1 MTSTFMG
8 LEIGKR
14 GMFAHQQAQTVTGH
28 NLDNMATE
36 GYSRQRL
43 EIVPF
48 EPIYLPGLNRA
59 LTPGQIGQGAVV
71 ERIERIR
78 DELLD
83 KRIVAQASGE
93 GYWEVRD
100 RYVKE
105 MGQFYL
111 EFNALSPVSVRSK
124 MDKFWDGWQEL
135 SQNAADPEFRTAVLQ
150 RGKTL
155 IDGIHNHFNN
165 LKRLQTQADEDV
177 QINVERVNEL
187 TRQIAMLNKDITRI
201 KAIGDNPN
209 DLLDRRDLLV
219 DKLSSIIDVTVSN
232 LDKDE
237 YMVHTSGHVL
247 VQGQNARQ
255 FDMRKDMD
263 TEGYAHIYW
272 HDTKEQIIFTKGS
285 LGALLE
291 LRDVTIEDEIQVLD
305 NMTMNFTDLVNEVHS
320 EAYGANG
327 TTGNNF
333 FSEYPFVTNV
343 NGNYDRSGDGVFDSS
358 YIYRINGQN
367 SLESNA
373 QPGFEGVITLSGTDG
388 DINVPYYPTDTVM
401 DIVKRINNSGAE
413 VVARL
418 NRDGRLSL
426 KGTPAETVEGRRE
439 NPDFVIRHVEDS
451 GHFLTGYA
459 GLLLQSGPEGAFSW
473 DRANAVESLRGGAQ
487 DYALAPVAH
496 PSGWIEVNPALL
508 KDPSSVAAGFGYN
521 GRTAN
526 PGNGDAA
533 AEISLIRNSPVMVG
547 KLATFDDYFAD
558 SVGRIGYLGEQSGV
572 ALETEKKIMKFL
584 TEWRSSVSGVNINE
598 ELANM
603 IRYQQGFNAAARFIT
618 TVNSMYD
625 TIINRMGV

>member
-8 LEIGKR
+8 LEIGRR
-14 GMFAHQQAQTVTGH
+14 GLHAHQQALATTGH
-28 NLDNMATE
+28 NLDNVKTE
-36 GYSRQRL
+36 GYSRQRV

-59 LTPGQIGQGAVV
+59 QTPGQIGQGAVV
-71 ERIERIR
+71 ERIERVR
-78 DELLD
+78 NELLD

-93 GYWEVRD
+93 GYWTVRD
-100 RYVKE
+100 RYVNE
-105 MGQFYL
+105 MEQFYL
-111 EFNALSPVSVRSK
+111 ETGANSVRSK

-135 SQNAADPEFRTAVLQ
+135 SQHAADNEFRTAVLQ

-165 LKRLQTQADEDV
+165 LKRLQDQADEDI
-177 QINVERVNEL
+177 QITVSRINEI
-187 TRQIAMLNKDITRI
+187 TRQIAALNKDITRI

-209 DLLDRRDLLV
+209 DLMDRRDLLV

-232 LDKDE
+232 KDPDE
-237 YMVHTSGHVL
+237 FMVHTSGHVL
-247 VQGQNARQ
+247 VQGQIARQ
-255 FDMRKDMD
+255 FDMRKDID
-263 TEGYAHIYW
+263 TEGYAFIHW
-272 HDTKEQIIFTKGS
+272 QDTKENIIFTKGS
-285 LGALLE
+285 LGALME
-291 LRDVTIEDEIQVLD
+291 LRDFTIENEIQNLD
-305 NMTMNFTDLVNEVHS
+305 NMTMNFTDLVNEIHS

-343 NGNYDRSGDGVFDSS
+343 NGNYDRSGDGLFDSS

-367 SLESNA
+367 SLDSQA
-373 QPGFEGVITLSGTDG
+373 QPGLEGVMTLSGAEG
-388 DINVPYYPTDTVM
+388 DVEVPYYSTDTVN
-401 DIVKRINNSGAE
+401 DIVTRINNSGAE

-426 KGTPAETVEGRRE
+426 KATPAQTLNGQRL

-451 GHFLTGYA
+451 GHFLVGYS
-459 GLLLQSGPEGAFSW
+459 GVLLQSGAEGAFSW
-473 DRANAVESLRGGAQ
+473 DRENAVTSLRGGAE

-508 KDPSSVAAGFGYN
+508 KDPTSVAAGFGYN

-533 AEISLIRNSPVMVG
+533 AAIASIRNTQVMVG
-547 KLATFDDYFAD
+547 SHSTFDDFFAD
-558 SVGRIGYLGEQSGV
+558 SVGRIALLGEQSSR
-572 ALETEKKIMKFL
+572 ALETENRIMKFF
-584 TEWRSSVSGVNINE
+584 TDWRQSVSGVNMDE
-598 ELANM
+598 ELTNM
-603 IRYQQGFNAAARFIT
+603 IRYQHGYNAAARFIT
-618 TVNSMYD
+618 TMNSLYD
-625 TIINRMGV
+625 TIINRLGV

>member
-14 GMFAHQQAQTVTGH
+14 GIFAHQQAQHVIGH
-28 NLDNMATE
+28 NLDNIATE
-36 GYSRQRL
+36 GYSRQRI
-43 EIVPF
+43 EIAQS

-59 LTPGQIGQGAVV
+59 LTPGQIGQGASV

-93 GYWEVRD
+93 GYWTVRD
-100 RYVKE
+100 RYIQE

-111 EFNALSPVSVRSK
+111 ETGANSVRSK
-124 MDKFWDGWQEL
+124 MDSFWAGWDEL
-135 SQNAADPEFRTAVLQ
+135 SQNASNMESRHVVLQ

-165 LKRLQTQADEDV
+165 LKRLQTQVDEDV
-177 QINVERVNEL
+177 QINVERVNEI
-187 TRQIAMLNKDITRI
+187 TRQIAMLNKDITRV

-209 DLLDRRDLLV
+209 DLMDRRDLLV
-219 DKLSSIIDVTVSN
+219 DKLSSIIDVTVN
-232 LDKDE
+232 QLDHDE
-237 YMVHTSGHVL
+237 FMVHTSGHVL

-272 HDTKEQIIFTKGS
+272 HDTKDQIIFTKGG

-291 LRDVTIEDEIQVLD
+291 LRDVTIEDEIQSLD
-305 NMTMNFTDLVNEVHS
+305 NMTMNFTDLINEIHS

-367 SLESNA
+367 SLESQA
-373 QPGFEGVITLSGTDG
+373 QPGFEGVITLSGAEG
-388 DINVPYYPTDTVM
+388 DINVSYYPTDTVM
-401 DIVKRINNSGAE
+401 DIITRINNSGAE

-418 NRDGRLSL
+418 NRDGKFSL
-426 KGTPAETVEGRRE
+426 KGTPAEMIEGRRE

-451 GHFLTGYA
+451 GHFLVGYA
-459 GLLLQSGPEGAFSW
+459 GVLLASGAEGAFSW
-473 DRANAVESLRGGAQ
+473 DRADAVTSLRGGAQ

-508 KDPSSVAAGFGYN
+508 KDPTSVAAGFGYN

-533 AEISLIRNSPVMVG
+533 AQIALIRNSPVMVG

-558 SVGRIGYLGEQSGV
+558 SVGRIGLLGEQAAS
-572 ALETEKKIMKFL
+572 ALETENKIMKYL
-584 TEWRSSVSGVNINE
+584 TDWRSSISGVNINE
-598 ELANM
+598 ELSNM
-603 IRYQQGFNAAARFIT
+603 LRYQQGFNAAARFIT

>member
-1 MTSTFMG
+1 M
-8 LEIGKR
+8 
-14 GMFAHQQAQTVTGH
+14 
-28 NLDNMATE
+28 
-36 GYSRQRL
+36 

-71 ERIERIR
+71 ERIERVR

-83 KRIVAQASGE
+83 KRIVAQSSGE
-93 GYWEVRD
+93 GYWTVRD
-100 RYVKE
+100 RYVRE

-111 EFNALSPVSVRSK
+111 ENAGNGPNSVRAK

-135 SQNAADPEFRTAVLQ
+135 SQFAADTEFRTAVLQ

-177 QINVERVNEL
+177 QINVERVNEI
-187 TRQIAMLNKDITRI
+187 TRQIAMLNKDITRV
-201 KAIGDNPN
+201 KALGDNPN
-209 DLLDRRDLLV
+209 DLMDRRDLLV
-219 DKLSSIIDVTVSN
+219 DKLSSIIDVTISN
-232 LDKDE
+232 LDHDE
-237 YMVHTSGHVL
+237 FMVHTSGHVL

-255 FDMRKDMD
+255 FDMRKDVD
-263 TEGYAHIYW
+263 YEGYAHIFW
-272 HDTKEQIIFTKGS
+272 QDTRDQIVFTKGS

-291 LRDVTIEDEIQVLD
+291 LRDVTIENEIQSLD
-305 NMTMNFTDLVNEVHS
+305 NMTMNFTDLVNEIHS

-343 NGNYDRSGDGVFDSS
+343 NGNYDRSGDGVFDST
-358 YIYRINGQN
+358 YIYRINGRN
-367 SLESNA
+367 RLESQA
-373 QPGFEGVITLSGTDG
+373 QPGFEGVITLSGADG
-388 DINVPYYPTDTVM
+388 DINVPYYPTDTVS
-401 DIVKRINNSGAE
+401 DIITRINNSGAE

-418 NRDGRLSL
+418 NRDGLLSL
-426 KGTPAETVEGRRE
+426 KGTPAETVDGRRE

-451 GHFLTGYA
+451 GHFLVGYA
-459 GLLLQSGPEGAFSW
+459 GLLLQSGAEGAFTW
-473 DRANAVESLRGGAQ
+473 DRADAVTSLRGGAE

-508 KDPSSVAAGFGYN
+508 KDPTSVAVGFGVN
-521 GRTAN
+521 GRIAN

-533 AEISLIRNSPVMVG
+533 AQIALIRNSPVMVG

-558 SVGRIGYLGEQSGV
+558 SVGRIGLLGEQSGM
-572 ALETEKKIMKFL
+572 AKETENRIMKYL
-584 TEWRSSVSGVNINE
+584 TDWRRSVSGVSIDE

-603 IRYQQGFNAAARFIT
+603 IRYQQGYNAAARFIT
-618 TVNSMYD
+618 TVNSLLD